1 MIELERVDG
10 QWYEI
15 AGDTT
20 KLTDTDSVVKKI
32 KDCYVIPDLRFYSLQ
47 NGDIVTI
54 SKEIV
59 KTKLRIGDRWE
70 QYPYMTCVSKIY
82 KPHKWWQFWKW
93 HKLVGYEM
101 RYYKE

>member
-1 MIELERVDG
+1 MIEFERVDG

-15 AGDTT
+15 AGDTM
-20 KLTDTDSVVKKI
+20 KLTDVDSVVKRI
-32 KDCYVIPDLRFYSLQ
+32 KDRYVIPDLRFYSLK
-47 NGDIVTI
+47 NDDIVTI

-82 KPHKWWQFWKW
+82 MPHKWWQFWKW

>member
-1 MIELERVDG
+1 MVNLEYSDGLLYEVAVD
-10 QWYEI
+10 
-15 AGDTT
+15 TM
-20 KLTDTDSVVKKI
+20 KLTDVDSVVKQI
-32 KDCYVIPDLRFYSLQ
+32 KDRYVIPDLRFCYLQ

-101 RYYKE
+101 RYHKE

>member
-10 QWYEI
+10 QWYEV
-15 AGDTT
+15 AGDTM
-20 KLTDTDSVVKKI
+20 KLTDVDSVVKRI
-32 KDCYVIPDLRFYSLQ
+32 KDRYVIPDLRFCYLQ

-82 KPHKWWQFWKW
+82 DPHKWWQFWKW